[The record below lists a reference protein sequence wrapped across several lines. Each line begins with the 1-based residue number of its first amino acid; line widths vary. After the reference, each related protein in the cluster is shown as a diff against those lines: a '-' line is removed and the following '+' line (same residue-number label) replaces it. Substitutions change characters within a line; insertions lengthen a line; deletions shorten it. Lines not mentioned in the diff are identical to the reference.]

1 MRYITF
7 LIYFL
12 LLISNTGYTQTVSTA
27 AVTNLSYISIP
38 QYELPKRYI
47 VDNYS
52 TLYPQENPF
61 RRADIVF
68 FLSIPITMFI
78 MQNIINIINTMN
90 ISLNNYNSDLGRD
103 NFGYSLGE
111 WNFIISALVMIPF
124 GVMIYDTVYVKQYPI
139 FPPFRQDKIKESRMN
154 FSIYRAQF

>member
-12 LLISNTGYTQTVSTA
+12 LLISNTGYSQTVTTA

-78 MQNIINIINTMN
+78 MQNIINFINILN

-103 NFGYSLGE
+103 NFGFSSGE
-111 WNFIISALVMIPF
+111 WNYIISALVLIPF

-139 FPPFRQDKIKESRMN
+139 LPPFRQDKIKESRMN
-154 FSIYRAQF
+154 FSIYRLQF